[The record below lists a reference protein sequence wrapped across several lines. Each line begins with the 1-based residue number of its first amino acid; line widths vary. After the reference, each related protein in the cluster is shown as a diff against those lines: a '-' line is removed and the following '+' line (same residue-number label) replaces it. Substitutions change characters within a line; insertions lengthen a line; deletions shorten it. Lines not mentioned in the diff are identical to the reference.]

1 MQEKNWTASPSS
13 ISRLERGAAPGKVV
27 GGKSDLGTLVVQLD
41 KIRWRVA
48 ILHENQKT
56 VRGTE
61 QSPKTFHH
69 VYVYI
74 SIYVYID
81 ICTCIVT
88 SKSIREIHLYSIRH
102 VSSAEQRPYG
112 EC

>member
-1 MQEKNWTASPSS
+1 METCSIEFGQSLVQEKNWTASSSS

-74 SIYVYID
+74 SIYAYID
-81 ICTCIVT
+81 IC
-88 SKSIREIHLYSIRH
+88 IH
-102 VSSAEQRPYG
+102 V
-112 EC
+112 